1 MGFLLRL
8 SGLIDGLNERIG
20 KTIYWLILAAV
31 LVSSGN
37 ATVRYIFSNSSNA
50 WLELQWYL
58 FSAIFLLGAG
68 YTLLRNEHVRID
80 VVAGRLSPRG
90 QAWIDLFGTIFFL
103 LPMAVMI
110 ASLSWPYF
118 TIAWINNEGSGS
130 AGGLILWPARIL
142 IPIGFTLLTLQGI
155 SELVKRVAFLAGK
168 GPDPV
173 QRHDPGE
180 AERALAEELRKL
192 AEAKT

>member
-1 MGFLLRL
+1 MQAMLKL
-8 SGLIDGLNERIG
+8 SRAIDALNEFIG
-20 KTIYWLILAAV
+20 RWVYWLVLAVV
-31 LVSSGN
+31 LISAGN
-37 ATVRYIFSNSSNA
+37 AIIRKTFSMSSNA

-130 AGGLILWPARIL
+130 AGGLNRPAR
-142 IPIGFTLLTLQGI
+142 
-155 SELVKRVAFLAGK
+155 A
-168 GPDPV
+168 
-173 QRHDPGE
+173 
-180 AERALAEELRKL
+180 
-192 AEAKT
+192 

>member
-1 MGFLLRL
+1 MQAMLKL
-8 SGLIDGLNERIG
+8 SRAIDALNEFIG
-20 KTIYWLILAAV
+20 RWVYWLVLAVV
-31 LVSSGN
+31 LISAGN
-37 ATVRYIFSNSSNA
+37 AIIRKTFSMSSNA

-155 SELVKRVAFLAGK
+155 SELVKRIAFLAGK